1 MAGGDMS
8 QRGGAPAAAPRR
20 AARAPWPGRAHL
32 PLGRRRPNWRTLTRH
47 NISSKAPRQN
57 VTTCSLRADL
67 AQRVAATRCL
77 ILSARAVIPGAG
89 MRRAAN
95 VACIHALD
103 ARGRDPADTRSHGC
117 APAREHAREDAPC
130 PRRVAA
136 QGPRPRGRGYG
147 YVDMSFAQ
155 EWKPTPSE
163 LRGEDGSTPAGAAT
177 GPAAAAVRANV
188 CRPRAAAPRARVA
201 LGRCVLPRGPEG
213 RERPDRDKGRR

>member
-57 VTTCSLRADL
+57 VTTCSLRA
-67 AQRVAATRCL
+67 
-77 ILSARAVIPGAG
+77 
-89 MRRAAN
+89 
-95 VACIHALD
+95 
-103 ARGRDPADTRSHGC
+103 
-117 APAREHAREDAPC
+117 
-130 PRRVAA
+130 
-136 QGPRPRGRGYG
+136 RPK
-147 YVDMSFAQ
+147 DMSFAQ

-213 RERPDRDKGRR
+213 RER

>member
-1 MAGGDMS
+1 MS

-95 VACIHALD
+95 V
-103 ARGRDPADTRSHGC
+103 
-117 APAREHAREDAPC
+117 
-130 PRRVAA
+130 
-136 QGPRPRGRGYG
+136 
-147 YVDMSFAQ
+147 DMSFAQ